1 MTGPRK
7 RAGAGA
13 LARPRKLAPG
23 GLTRPR
29 RLAAAGALGLVL
41 VVAVVL
47 LARGGDDAAPAG
59 AAKLVPASA
68 LVYVHVVTGS
78 GRPGTERAL
87 RLARRFP
94 AFARARTAAEAALGR
109 FGRGTGVDFARDV
122 RPWLGDE
129 AAAAL
134 VGVSRRQAASVV
146 VLAVSDRARAREF
159 LQRLG
164 RPTGLQRYRGARL
177 ELFGTQSYA
186 FAGSWLV
193 LGPPGAVRAA
203 LDAQAGRRPALAD
216 DPVFTRA
223 EDGAPADRVA
233 DAYATAGGV
242 RRLLTPRG
250 GALGF
255 AGAALDQPGLQGVAL
270 SLTAHDATASLRAH
284 WALSG
289 GPGVPG
295 GLPLSLFGETLPH
308 TLPGPV
314 TALVDVAGLNRALP
328 ALVGSLL
335 PRRLLDRLAGA
346 GLDLGA
352 DVAPLLAGEAALAV
366 YSRPQGPA
374 VLLVARVRSEARAR
388 EALARLQGPLI
399 ALVAPGAE
407 ANGLSPT
414 FTQRRL
420 PGLTAY
426 GLRLGPGVEL
436 DYAVG
441 GGRIALT
448 TDFGLLRALARTDAR
463 ADEQPLFR
471 TTVGPRPAR
480 SAAVAYADL
489 KALLRVAEPSGL
501 AANPR
506 YAALAPDLRPIRAVG
521 FRAAGG
527 PRESSAEVTLAIP

>member
-1 MTGPRK
+1 MRHPRT
-7 RAGAGA
+7 RAAILSGV
-13 LARPRKLAPG
+13 
-23 GLTRPR
+23 
-29 RLAAAGALGLVL
+29 LVL
-41 VVAVVL
+41 VVALAEGL
-47 LARGGDDAAPAG
+47 LAPGGDDAAPAG

-68 LVYVHVVTGS
+68 LIYVHALTGS
-78 GRPGTERAL
+78 GRPGTQRAL

-94 AFARARTAAEAALGR
+94 AFARAQTAAEAALGR

-122 RPWLGDE
+122 RPWLGEE

-134 VGVSRRQAASVV
+134 VGVSPTRAASVI
-146 VLAVSDRARAREF
+146 VLAVSDRAGAREF

-164 RPTGLQRYRGARL
+164 RPRGAQRYGGVRL

-186 FAGSWLV
+186 FSGSWLL
-193 LGPPGAVRAA
+193 LGPPDAVRAA
-203 LDAQAGRRPALAD
+203 LDAQAGRRRALAD
-216 DPVFTRA
+216 DPVFSRA
-223 EDGAPADRVA
+223 EDGAPGDRVA
-233 DAYATAGGV
+233 DVYATAGGV

-255 AGAALDQPGLQGVAL
+255 AGASLDQPGLQGVAL
-270 SLTAHDATASLRAH
+270 SLTAHDATASLRVH

-295 GLPLSLFGETLPH
+295 GLPLSVFDETLPQ

-314 TALVDVAGLNRALP
+314 SALVDVAGLNRALP
-328 ALVGSLL
+328 GLVGSLL
-335 PRRLLDRLAGA
+335 PRRLLARLAAA

-366 YSRPQGPA
+366 YARPQGPA

-399 ALVAPGAE
+399 SLVAPGAE
-407 ANGLSPT
+407 AAGVSPT
-414 FTQRRL
+414 FTQRHL

-441 GGRIALT
+441 GGRVALT

-463 ADEQPLFR
+463 ADQQPLFEE
-471 TTVGPRPAR
+471 TVGPRASR
-480 SAAVAYADL
+480 SAAVAFADL
-489 KALLRVAEPSGL
+489 KALLLAAKRSGL
-501 AANPR
+501 AADPR
-506 YAALAPDLRPIRAVG
+506 YAALARALRPIRAVG

-527 PRESSAEVTLAIP
+527 QRDSRAEITLSIP